1 MGLAF
6 LITTGSLQLLSERK
20 VLKAAEYSALLDAE
34 GLIATAQEEAE
45 RLRQEAHDAF
55 ERNNRAG
62 YAQGVM
68 RAQEDYAAKLCATAA
83 ESSAALQAVRNT
95 MADIVVRA
103 VHEMVASADPAQ
115 LYEAALSKVT
125 LMADDT
131 AFITVRVHP
140 DEEAAV
146 WQVAGAMSAAHSGI
160 PTIRIVADDGLEEG
174 RLVIETAGGSVEAGI
189 DAQIAALC
197 KALGHGGGN
206 DES

>member
-6 LITTGSLQLLSERK
+6 LITTGNLQLLSERK

-45 RLRQEAHDAF
+45 RLRQEARDAF

-62 YAQGVM
+62 YAQGLV
-68 RAQEDYAAKLCATAA
+68 RAQEEHAAKLCATAA
-83 ESSAALQAVRNT
+83 ESAAALQAMRTT

-103 VHEMVASADPAQ
+103 VREMVAAADPVQ
-115 LYEAALSKVT
+115 LYEAALGKVAM
-125 LMADDT
+125 MADDT

-140 DEEAAV
+140 AEEATI

-160 PTIRIVADDGLEEG
+160 PTIRILADEGLEEG
-174 RLVIETAGGSVEAGI
+174 RLVIETAGGTVEAGI

-197 KALGHGGGN
+197 KAFGHGGGN